1 MTILPACGASSTPY
15 AGNATRTAV
24 ACRRPLRTAQTSMVS
39 HMKRKVNRVRALGAL
54 ALIVLA
60 ACGEA
65 RTSRLNS
72 VSDAEMERRD
82 ELVNLFNEGIVG
94 NATCAELF
102 SYRNAYNGSTER
114 YFDPKLR
121 EVGCFGSSSER
132 TDDPLSTQ
140 SEVTATTAAGQSRDT
155 LSPALTAEFM
165 QFLTRK
171 LAGTSY
177 SIDSLTTPFGKAQIQ
192 TYTYSAESVCRD
204 LGSGKDESELRQVMS
219 SIEILGDPSLDKD
232 VPVYVDAIFEAAKTY
247 VCP

>member
-1 MTILPACGASSTPY
+1 M
-15 AGNATRTAV
+15 
-24 ACRRPLRTAQTSMVS
+24 
-39 HMKRKVNRVRALGAL
+39 GAL

-65 RTSRLNS
+65 RTRTLSS
-72 VSDAEMERRD
+72 VGDAEMERRD
-82 ELVNLFNEGIVG
+82 ELANLFSEGIVG

-102 SYRNAYNGSTER
+102 SYRNAYNGSTES

-121 EVGCFGSSSER
+121 EIGCFSSSSER
-132 TDDPLSTQ
+132 TDDPSSTQ
-140 SEVTATTAAGQSRDT
+140 SEVTATTETAQARDT
-155 LSPALTAEFM
+155 LSPALTLEFM

-177 SIDSLTTPFGKAQIQ
+177 SINSLTTPFGKAQIQ
-192 TYTYSAESVCRD
+192 SYTYSAESICRD
-204 LGSGKDESELRQVMS
+204 LGSGKDERELRRVMA

-232 VPVYVDAIFEAAKTY
+232 IPVYVDAIFEAAKTY